1 MDYKPKP
8 IVAAMIANLIIAA
21 AKFTAALLSGS
32 AGMLAE
38 SLHSLIDTGNGALLL
53 FGFHR
58 SRKPADENHPFGYGK
73 ELYFWTLV
81 VAMVVFAGG
90 GLLSFYQGILHL
102 RHPRPLEHLTLN
114 YLILALS
121 AVCEGYSLR
130 VAYKQFRA
138 DTRNEGDFL
147 PAVHRSKDPTTFA
160 ILFEDSAA
168 LVGIFMAFLGILFSQ
183 MFKNTFFDAL
193 GSVGVGL
200 ILCTTA
206 VLLANE
212 SRGLLVGE
220 GVRKSTID
228 KIRQLVKSD
237 PAVEEAGRP
246 LTMYLG
252 SETVLLALDILFRR
266 TLSAEDVTTAVD
278 RIEKVIRKTFP
289 RIRHIY
295 LEAESLATPARG
307 QQQRPSG

>member
-237 PAVEEAGRP
+237 PAVEEAGDRE
-246 LTMYLG
+246 LTFC
-252 SETVLLALDILFRR
+252 S
-266 TLSAEDVTTAVD
+266 
-278 RIEKVIRKTFP
+278 
-289 RIRHIY
+289 
-295 LEAESLATPARG
+295 
-307 QQQRPSG
+307 